1 MSRLTRRVAPVLLA
15 LVAINFSVACAQ
27 TDDDSSN
34 TPESSP
40 APESTEPGLRL
51 TMTADQLSKLVQR
64 VDKEAQQDGN
74 RWLFTVA
81 ERQVFLVYDET
92 NDRMRLLV
100 PIRDAQTLGAAELM
114 RLLQANFDTALDARY
129 AVAQATL
136 WGTYIHPLSTLTDE
150 QFLVAI
156 GQTVNVANTYGE
168 SYSSGLLTFGGGDT
182 AQRQQ
187 ELIEQLR
194 RQQSEGI

>member
-1 MSRLTRRVAPVLLA
+1 
-15 LVAINFSVACAQ
+15 
-27 TDDDSSN
+27 
-34 TPESSP
+34 
-40 APESTEPGLRL
+40 
-51 TMTADQLSKLVQR
+51 MTADQLSKLVQR

-136 WGTYIHPLSTLTDE
+136 WGTYIHPLSTLTNE